1 MFAFLVNAAAMFVGS
16 TIGLL
21 FRKRI
26 KPEICETLQRVVGV
40 IVLIIGLSGLLK
52 SMFVIEEGA
61 LKTQNELM
69 LIIII
74 VLGTFIG
81 EIIDIDKHLNRFGKY
96 IETKFNKSSFSEGFV
111 TGSLITCVGAMAIV
125 GSVQSA
131 LGDPNM
137 IYLKSVIDGV
147 TSIVLASTLGIGV
160 FFSGFSILIC
170 QGLITLIAYFLGNF
184 MSVDFINA
192 FSMVGYLMVVCLS
205 LNFILKDKFKVANM
219 LPSIILVILYYLI
232 FK

>member
-1 MFAFLVNAAAMFVGS
+1 
-16 TIGLL
+16 
-21 FRKRI
+21 
-26 KPEICETLQRVVGV
+26 
-40 IVLIIGLSGLLK
+40 
-52 SMFVIEEGA
+52 
-61 LKTQNELM
+61 M
-69 LIIII
+69 LIIIV

-96 IETKFNKSSFSEGFV
+96 IEAKFNKSSFSEGFV

-160 FFSGFSILIC
+160 FFSGFSILIY

-205 LNFILKDKFKVANM
+205 LNFILRDKFKVANM
-219 LPSIILVILYYLI
+219 LPSIVLVILYYLI

>member
-74 VLGTFIG
+74 VL
-81 EIIDIDKHLNRFGKY
+81 EL
-96 IETKFNKSSFSEGFV
+96 V
-111 TGSLITCVGAMAIV
+111 SL
-125 GSVQSA
+125 
-131 LGDPNM
+131 
-137 IYLKSVIDGV
+137 
-147 TSIVLASTLGIGV
+147 
-160 FFSGFSILIC
+160 
-170 QGLITLIAYFLGNF
+170 
-184 MSVDFINA
+184 
-192 FSMVGYLMVVCLS
+192 
-205 LNFILKDKFKVANM
+205 
-219 LPSIILVILYYLI
+219 
-232 FK
+232 

>member
-1 MFAFLVNAAAMFVGS
+1 MFAFLVNALAMFVGS
-16 TIGLL
+16 AIGLL

-69 LIIII
+69 LIIIV

-147 TSIVLASTLGIGV
+147 TSVVLASTLGIGV
-160 FFSGFSILIC
+160 FFS
-170 QGLITLIAYFLGNF
+170 
-184 MSVDFINA
+184 
-192 FSMVGYLMVVCLS
+192 
-205 LNFILKDKFKVANM
+205 
-219 LPSIILVILYYLI
+219 
-232 FK
+232 